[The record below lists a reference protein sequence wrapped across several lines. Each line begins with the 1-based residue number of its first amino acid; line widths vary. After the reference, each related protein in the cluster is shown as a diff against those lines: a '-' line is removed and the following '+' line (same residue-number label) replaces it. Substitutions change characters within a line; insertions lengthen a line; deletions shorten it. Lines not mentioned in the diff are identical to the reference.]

1 MKIFRHGL
9 LLLPA
14 LIGLAVIA
22 TSCDDS
28 DAPEDPILRP
38 SEEQLQ
44 GVWQEWKSYEVKDGK
59 YIETPNPE
67 GYMIEFDLKPEGKMV
82 VSYDYGYSN
91 VWGSTWSV
99 NEKANLLTLENT
111 TYRIYQLTANE
122 MEVGANTSNNVET
135 GETMHGDF
143 RWIWKRLDNF
153 HDTYATRL
161 LGKWKLLYRYEIK
174 DKQWVEIPLGADDEE
189 WREYRDTGTS
199 TYYERI
205 GGKELRID
213 YDYWGAMD
221 YANWDGIFQ
230 AYHGID
236 GESFNDYSAFTLN
249 PDGTLTAYSL
259 DFFDAG
265 GEGVA
270 DVGRKEILVRE

>member
-91 VWGSTWSV
+91 V
-99 NEKANLLTLENT
+99 
-111 TYRIYQLTANE
+111 
-122 MEVGANTSNNVET
+122 
-135 GETMHGDF
+135 
-143 RWIWKRLDNF
+143 
-153 HDTYATRL
+153 
-161 LGKWKLLYRYEIK
+161 
-174 DKQWVEIPLGADDEE
+174 
-189 WREYRDTGTS
+189 
-199 TYYERI
+199 
-205 GGKELRID
+205 
-213 YDYWGAMD
+213 
-221 YANWDGIFQ
+221 
-230 AYHGID
+230 
-236 GESFNDYSAFTLN
+236 
-249 PDGTLTAYSL
+249 
-259 DFFDAG
+259 
-265 GEGVA
+265 
-270 DVGRKEILVRE
+270 